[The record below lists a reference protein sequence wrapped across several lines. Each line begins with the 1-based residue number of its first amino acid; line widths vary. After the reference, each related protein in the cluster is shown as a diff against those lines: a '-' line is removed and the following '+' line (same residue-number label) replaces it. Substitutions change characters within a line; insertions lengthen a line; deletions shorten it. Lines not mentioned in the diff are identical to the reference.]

1 LSDPYYGSIGFIKI
15 YKSSLLRSRRV
26 RDECGF
32 DRVLVK
38 ELSDEGYR
46 MLYRAETLGVH
57 LPNPTPEQLFKR
69 ALGTARK
76 FLKFRDDNKTIKHMA
91 RRWCVEDDKTAFA
104 GLIGYCGG
112 LLLEHQ
118 DEEKDF
124 RTFGKKEWSRINWM
138 FEP

>member
-1 LSDPYYGSIGFIKI
+1 
-15 YKSSLLRSRRV
+15 
-26 RDECGF
+26 
-32 DRVLVK
+32 
-38 ELSDEGYR
+38 
-46 MLYRAETLGVH
+46 
-57 LPNPTPEQLFKR
+57 LFKR